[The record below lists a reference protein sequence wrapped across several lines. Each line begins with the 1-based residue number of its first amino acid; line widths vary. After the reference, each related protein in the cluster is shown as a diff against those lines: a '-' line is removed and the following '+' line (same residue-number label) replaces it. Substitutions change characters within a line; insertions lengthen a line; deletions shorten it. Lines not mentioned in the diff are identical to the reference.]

1 MNFKETIA
9 EWVAVKKQIQA
20 IRADVKTLN
29 TQEKELRQQITQ
41 HMKDQ
46 KLDGCT
52 IPDLKA
58 KVTVNTRT
66 KKPSFSRALVRA
78 GLLKYFEGNE
88 DRVDYI
94 MNIID
99 ECAETT
105 EVSSVSLKNLGR

>member
-20 IRADVKTLN
+20 IRVDVKTLN
-29 TQEKELRQQITQ
+29 QHEKELRTQITE

-52 IPDLKA
+52 VPDLKA
-58 KVTVNTRT
+58 RVTLNTRT
-66 KKPSFSRALVRA
+66 KKPSFTRALVRA
-78 GLLKYFEGNE
+78 GLMKYFENNE

-94 MNIID
+94 LRIID
-99 ECAETT
+99 ECAEPT
-105 EVSSVSLKNLGR
+105 EVSSVTLKTSS